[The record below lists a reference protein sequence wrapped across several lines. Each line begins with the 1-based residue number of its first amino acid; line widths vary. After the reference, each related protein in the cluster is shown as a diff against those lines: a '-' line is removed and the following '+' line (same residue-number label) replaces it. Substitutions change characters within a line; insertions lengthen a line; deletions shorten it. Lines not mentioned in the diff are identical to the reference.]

1 MKKLLVITAMC
12 MGIHS
17 MEGLSADQVS
27 PESTKSKV
35 QTPKTKTSQPST
47 KVKKSTPAP
56 STKSLMGEVYGV
68 FSEILP
74 LSVSIQKF
82 SAKENSASIERGF
95 KKLDKISEE
104 LVAHTK
110 DIEFDYI
117 GSNFKQDIKDM
128 NKAWQAGQ
136 QREAQFIFRNLST
149 NCISC
154 HTREQATSDSSQP
167 KLFTKVNQKGLST
180 IELAELKTAVRE
192 FSEALELYEQ
202 ALSPKEFSM
211 LSPVLMEGF
220 IVDYMIVALKVKSD
234 AARVIKTLEVLG
246 FDPSVPFSL
255 RMNIGKWIPFLKEYR
270 PEEIKTIADIENLIS
285 KGKNLSSFP
294 LDAAGVVGNILGAK
308 HLQFLL
314 SHTKLSPSDEA
325 EAYYLLGIS
334 ELSINRPL
342 QVSKANFFLEKAIRT
357 APETPFAQNAYSSL
371 ESNIYYQNS
380 GSLGVYVPNSD
391 LKKLAELKKLIK
403 K

>member
-1 MKKLLVITAMC
+1 MNYLIAVASVFLILNSALTHA
-12 MGIHS
+12 
-17 MEGLSADQVS
+17 ADQ
-27 PESTKSKV
+27 PPTKSGE
-35 QTPKTKTSQPST
+35 KTGPST
-47 KVKKSTPAP
+47 QKKSASEKSKKAPQTP

-82 SAKENSASIERGF
+82 SAKENSATIERGL
-95 KKLDKISEE
+95 KKLDKISDE

-128 NKAWQAGQ
+128 NTAWQAGRS
-136 QREAQFIFRNLST
+136 REAQFIFRNLST

-154 HTREQATSDSSQP
+154 HTREAATNDSSQP

-180 IELAELKTAVRE
+180 IELAELKTAIRE
-192 FSEALELYEQ
+192 FSEALDLYEQ

-211 LSPVLMEGF
+211 QSPVLMEGY

-234 AARVIKTLEVLG
+234 VARVIKTLDLLG

-255 RMNIGKWIPFLKEYR
+255 RMNIGKWIALLKDYR
-270 PEEIKTIADIENLIS
+270 PEDINSVADTEKLIS
-285 KGKNLSSFP
+285 KGKTLSSFP
-294 LDAAGVVGNILGAK
+294 LDSAGVVANILGAK
-308 HLQFLL
+308 HLQFIL
-314 SHTKLSPSDEA
+314 SHNKLSSSDQA

-342 QVSKANFFLEKAIRT
+342 QVSKANFFLEKAIHT
-357 APETPFAQNAYSSL
+357 APDSLFAQNAYTSL

-380 GSLGVYVPNSD
+380 GSLGVYVPSAD
-391 LKKLAELKKLIK
+391 LKKLSELKKLIK